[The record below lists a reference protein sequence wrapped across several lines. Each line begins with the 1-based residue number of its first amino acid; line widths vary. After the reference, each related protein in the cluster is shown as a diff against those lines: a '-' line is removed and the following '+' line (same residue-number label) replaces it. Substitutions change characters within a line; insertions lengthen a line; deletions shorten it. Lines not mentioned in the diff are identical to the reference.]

1 MKVGGFLFSWC
12 VTQSINQEKQ
22 TPKVKTLIVLAL
34 LAASIIGAL
43 AQAERTTMPQRAPT
57 QNEQK

>member
-12 VTQSINQEKQ
+12 VMQSINQEKQ

-43 AQAERTTMPQRAPT
+43 AQTEDHDASTFP
-57 QNEQK
+57 NSK